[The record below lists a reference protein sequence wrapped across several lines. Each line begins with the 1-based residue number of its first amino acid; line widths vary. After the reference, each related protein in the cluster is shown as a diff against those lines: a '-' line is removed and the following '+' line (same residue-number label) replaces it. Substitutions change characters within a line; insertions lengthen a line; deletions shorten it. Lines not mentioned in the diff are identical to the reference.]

1 MIMEEKLEILYKEC
15 IDELKSINIEFNPII
30 IGDIDIKLAPRKT
43 KRYGCCKQEQPDERS
58 YQIIRR
64 GHRRIKKYEKFW
76 KHHIEI
82 SKWVMDLDEGII
94 KNTIIHE
101 LIHCLPNCNDHG
113 DTFKKYS
120 KYINS
125 NLGYSIS
132 RLGNKEEDYKK
143 SNLDYKEENKY
154 KYKIVC
160 QKCGQEIY
168 RQRLNKKLLSRYR
181 CGKCNGR
188 LELA

>member
-1 MIMEEKLEILYKEC
+1 M
-15 IDELKSINIEFNPII
+15 
-30 IGDIDIKLAPRKT
+30 
-43 KRYGCCKQEQPDERS
+43 
-58 YQIIRR
+58 
-64 GHRRIKKYEKFW
+64 
-76 KHHIEI
+76 
-82 SKWVMDLDEGII
+82 
-94 KNTIIHE
+94 
-101 LIHCLPNCNDHG
+101 IHCLPNCNDHG
-113 DTFKKYS
+113 DTFKKYA